1 MVLSLRRH
9 RAVTGWDRVVRSGVE
24 ARSPTFAKA
33 PADAKERALRR
44 SSESTVTGYRQK
56 CAARVTIF
64 R

>member
-9 RAVTGWDRVVRSGVE
+9 RAVTGWGRVVRSGVE

-44 SSESTVTGYRQK
+44 SPSRLSLDTDRNVPRG
-56 CAARVTIF
+56 
-64 R
+64 